1 MSKSGLTEY
10 QDELLVIL
18 VEECS
23 EAIKEV
29 CKIDRFGINS
39 IGSRAMERNHLT
51 CLTQELGDIMCMIE
65 MLRDSGMG
73 ITDEDLNNAKVR
85 KLIKVQKHMTHK
97 KDVK

>member
-1 MSKSGLTEY
+1 MSNSGLTKY

-29 CKIDRFGINS
+29 CKIDRFGING
-39 IGSRAMERNHLT
+39 IGGRAMERNQLT

-73 ITDEDLNNAKVR
+73 ITDDDLYAAKVR
-85 KLIKVQKHMTHK
+85 KEIKVKQNMNNTKE
-97 KDVK
+97 